1 MHCSPVA
8 FEVANPEVENRKYTA
23 VRLHLK
29 GKKDFYDQRRNFWS
43 GGEECNQQISQKAKK
58 QQKAKQNKQTG
69 DKQLTKRNPTGSE
82 AVLSSDDI
90 AERYCKSMI

>member
-1 MHCSPVA
+1 M
-8 FEVANPEVENRKYTA
+8 T
-23 VRLHLK
+23 
-29 GKKDFYDQRRNFWS
+29 S
-43 GGEECNQQISQKAKK
+43 GGTSGQEEKSATSRFPKK
-58 QQKAKQNKQTG
+58 QKSNNKAKQNKQTG